1 MASRANAKA
10 KAYHHNDLPAA
21 LIREAL
27 KTLSKTGDA
36 DFTLRSLA
44 RRIGVSHAAPYAHFP
59 TKAALLAAIASA
71 GFEAANARVRSASND
86 AAALGPRQQLLAG
99 GRAAVHFGLE
109 NPALYR
115 LMFGAE
121 LGAESYSYPGLKAAG
136 QAAFETLL
144 SQVRAL
150 RPQDDGTGALA
161 AWAIVH
167 GLTLLLL
174 DNRIQH
180 GAFVDNDKTIERVL
194 AVVVA
199 GIEAP

>member
-1 MASRANAKA
+1 MAARAGAKA
-10 KAYHHNDLPAA
+10 KTYHHHDLPSA

-27 KTLSKTGDA
+27 KTLSKTGNP

-71 GFEAANARVRSASND
+71 GFEAANARIQSAWNE
-86 AAALGPRQQLLAG
+86 AAARGPREQLRAA
-99 GRAAVHFGLE
+99 GRAGVHFGLE

-121 LGAESYSYPGLKAAG
+121 LGAESYSYPNLRAAG
-136 QAAFETLL
+136 NAAFDTLL
-144 SQVRAL
+144 SNVRAL
-150 RPQDDGTGALA
+150 RPKDDGTGALA
-161 AWAIVH
+161 AWSMVH

-180 GAFVDNDKTIERVL
+180 GRFVDNEKTIESVL

-199 GIEAP
+199 GIETR